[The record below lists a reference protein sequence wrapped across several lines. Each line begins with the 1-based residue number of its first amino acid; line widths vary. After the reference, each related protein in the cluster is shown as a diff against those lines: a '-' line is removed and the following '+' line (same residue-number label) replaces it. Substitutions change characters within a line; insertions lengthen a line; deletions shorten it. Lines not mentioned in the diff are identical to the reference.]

1 MKQSK
6 IHLST
11 KIPSKVIL
19 ACSGGCDSMS
29 ALDFLLSGK
38 KEVIVA
44 YFNHGTLHGEK
55 AEEFITEYCAERS
68 LSLFLGSCSKQKEKH
83 QSLEEYWREERL
95 GWLER
100 VSKIHQMP
108 VITCHHLDDAVEW
121 WLFSSFHGTG
131 KIIPCE
137 RPPFIRPFLLTRKE
151 TLKSWNIRKEV
162 PWIEDPSN
170 NKKEFMRNY
179 IRHELVPRVLNV
191 NPGIH
196 KVVAKKIK
204 DWHEKPI

>member
-1 MKQSK
+1 
-6 IHLST
+6 
-11 KIPSKVIL
+11 
-19 ACSGGCDSMS
+19 MS
-29 ALDFLLSGK
+29 
-38 KEVIVA
+38 E
-44 YFNHGTLHGEK
+44 LHQ
-55 AEEFITEYCAERS
+55 A
-68 LSLFLGSCSKQKEKH
+68 
-83 QSLEEYWREERL
+83 
-95 GWLER
+95 
-100 VSKIHQMP
+100 P

-121 WLFSSFHGTG
+121 WLFSSIHGTG